1 MAVELPYLG
10 SYKNVAALFEKIKTA
25 KVPDPALTTRYLAET
40 FGFKS
45 TSDRA
50 LITFLKT
57 LGFLES
63 SGKPTKEYSLLK
75 NDKTAGDVIA
85 AAVRAAYAPLFAA
98 DEKANELQGEAL
110 KGLVAQV
117 AGTEDGTTQ
126 KIAGTFRAICALGDF
141 RAKESLD
148 IETEDQGNGGSD
160 EESDS
165 KSEKSRKGGLR
176 PDFHYNIQ
184 VHLPTNGTEE
194 TYMHIFNAI
203 RNVFK

>member
-10 SYKNVAALFEKIKTA
+10 TYKNVSALFEKIRTA
-25 KVPDPALTTRYLAET
+25 KVPDPALTTKYLYET

-45 TSDRA
+45 TTDRA

-57 LGFLES
+57 LGFLDP

-75 NDKTAGDVIA
+75 NDRMAAGAIA
-85 AAVRAAYAPLFAA
+85 AAVRKAYAPLFAA
-98 DEKANELQGEAL
+98 DENANDLQGDAI

-117 AGTEDGTTQ
+117 AGTEESATQ
-126 KIAGTFRAICALGDF
+126 KIVYTFKAICALGDF
-141 RAKESLD
+141 KTVAPVGGEAD
-148 IETEDQGNGGSD
+148 DQNEDESD
-160 EESDS
+160 ELATRKD
-165 KSEKSRKGGLR
+165 KEKKGSLR

-184 VHLPTNGTEE
+184 VHLPSNGTED